1 MNGEVQSRTVRVAFD
16 SRPAAEGGGVGRYAQ
31 CLLEALEADAPEGA
45 EIVLTHRPRRVDVLH
60 APCLDCAPLRPHG
73 PTVVTVHDVHRLKR
87 QGERMRAGVRVRL
100 RSLAAER
107 VTRVIVP
114 TQAVAADTVAYL
126 RLPDDRVVVIPEAV
140 APALH
145 TRPPE
150 TVRRTRERYGLPED
164 YLLWVGRMAHPEPR
178 KRIAELAHAARSL
191 PLVLVGA
198 TSRWAEELP
207 GVLLTGHVPDDDLA
221 ALYTGARALVF
232 PSDDEGFGLP
242 AIEALACGTPVVA
255 SDVPALREVLDG
267 RATFVPVGDVA
278 ALVAAAE
285 RATRPA
291 PPPPAWT
298 WADAARATWEV
309 YCDAVAAA
317 TRPRVRPARRP
328 AVSEA

>member
-1 MNGEVQSRTVRVAFD
+1 MDLV
-16 SRPAAEGGGVGRYAQ
+16 
-31 CLLEALEADAPEGA
+31 
-45 EIVLTHRPRRVDVLH
+45 EIRRARD
-60 APCLDCAPLRPHG
+60 G
-73 PTVVTVHDVHRLKR
+73 ITVVEMNDPPRYNSLTSKMVSELKQAFAELR
-87 QGERMRAGVRVRL
+87 DDRA
-100 RSLAAER
+100 
-107 VTRVIVP
+107 TRVIVP

-150 TVRRTRERYGLPED
+150 TVRRTRERYGLPDD

-291 PPPPAWT
+291 PQPPAWT